1 MRNYE
6 LLPSEKAI
14 LKMAVN
20 YNEKIKDENLKSLP
34 DEKSNSL
41 SYKLPDC
48 KPPCSPKQ
56 AVKQKEEAMR
66 ECEFFK
72 DFFFRKTPPCP
83 PHPCPE
89 PSLYCGQD
97 DGFLCPHCPP
107 EVPGP
112 SRLIRNLTRAIN
124 ITKSV
129 ISSVEFLKSCRSV
142 NISMADY
149 IIRVQCANMKILE
162 ELYFTANCKA
172 FNCMSVKQQTFLPKN
187 NVVKETACMLFKL
200 LDLFSLLSFEKSLCP
215 EKVNTLENNTLKSL
229 IALNYAE
236 VCC

>member
-14 LKMAVN
+14 LKMAVD
-20 YNEKIKDENLKSLP
+20 YNNKIKEEGFQSQS
-34 DEKSNSL
+34 DEKSFSL
-41 SYKLPDC
+41 KYKLPDC

-56 AVKQKEEAMR
+56 AVKQKEEAMKD
-66 ECEFFK
+66 EFFK
-72 DFFFRKTPPCP
+72 DFFFKKAPPCP

-97 DGFLCPHCPP
+97 DGFMCPHCPP
-107 EVPGP
+107 EIPGS

-129 ISSVEFLKSCRSV
+129 ITSIEFLKSCHSV
-142 NISMADY
+142 NISIADY
-149 IIRVQCANMKILE
+149 ILRVQCSNMKILE
-162 ELYFTANCKA
+162 ELYFTANCSA

-187 NVVKETACMLFKL
+187 NIVKETACMLFKL
-200 LDLFSLLSFEKSLCP
+200 LDLFSLLSCEKNLNQD
-215 EKVNTLENNTLKSL
+215 KINMLENNTLKSL

>member
-20 YNEKIKDENLKSLP
+20 YNEKIKDENLKSSP

-107 EVPGP
+107 EVR
-112 SRLIRNLTRAIN
+112 SYFSANETNLTIEDKERFKPWYIVEPDVLSYLYQCSIGIKKYPIIN
-124 ITKSV
+124 FKSSKYYAYYFSTKH
-129 ISSVEFLKSCRSV
+129 
-142 NISMADY
+142 
-149 IIRVQCANMKILE
+149 
-162 ELYFTANCKA
+162 
-172 FNCMSVKQQTFLPKN
+172 
-187 NVVKETACMLFKL
+187 
-200 LDLFSLLSFEKSLCP
+200 SLSGCINGWLWRKWRWQYCFRCD
-215 EKVNTLENNTLKSL
+215 
-229 IALNYAE
+229 IY
-236 VCC
+236 